1 LFDIRLIYILI
12 FYTCFD
18 RKSECVEELLK
29 IDIKPGW
36 KKGTKITFPGKGNHL
51 PGSRPTD
58 LTFVVMETPHVL
70 FKRDGRDLI
79 MTQKISL
86 LEALVG
92 TTLNITTLDGRD
104 IMVNVTDI
112 VTPQYEKVVSD
123 EGMPRSK
130 DPSRKG
136 KLRIKFHIEYPS
148 MLTSQQKLEVRR
160 ILRNAAYN

>member
-18 RKSECVEELLK
+18 KKSERVEEILL

-36 KKGTKITFPGKGNHL
+36 KKGTKITFRGKGNHL

-58 LTFVVMETPHVL
+58 LIFVVKETPHVL
-70 FKRDGRDLI
+70 FKRDGRDLV

-92 TTLNITTLDGRD
+92 TTLNITTLDGRE
-104 IMVNVTDI
+104 IMVKVTDI

-148 MLTSQQKLEVRR
+148 MLTSQQKLDVKR

>member
-18 RKSECVEELLK
+18 KKSERVEEILL

-36 KKGTKITFPGKGNHL
+36 KKGTKITFQGKGNHL

-58 LTFVVMETPHVL
+58 LIFVVKETPHVL
-70 FKRDGRDLI
+70 FKRDGRDLV

-92 TTLNITTLDGRD
+92 TTLNITTLDGRE
-104 IMVNVTDI
+104 IMVKVTDI

-123 EGMPRSK
+123 EGMPRK